1 MGIVNAFI
9 NQIGRELGRDAY
21 RSLASNSRGIQ
32 RKKHNIEEKELIL
45 DQVINF
51 QLSEDDQKTFRN
63 LANLVEKAEH
73 TDYEDFEWNELF
85 YELDNKIDFCKANL
99 SPEYKVQLE
108 KLDEINAKNYKFIK
122 SKHYNYVDS
131 VIKYFE
137 NMVSDLSKK
146 KISLAVVLTLFGLR
160 ASYLGEK
167 IIYTVINILY
177 LFILGF
183 IFHNGWITFNHPKL
197 FNGNLPN
204 ETTADLEVIK
214 SAGTVLMGIAI
225 GCYLLYFALGVYKIS
240 KYKKEI
246 KKNIDSKLKF
256 QTYKAQL
263 LK

>member
-32 RKKHNIEEKELIL
+32 RKKHNIEEEELIL

-73 TDYEDFEWNELF
+73 TNYEDFEWNELF

-137 NMVSDLSKK
+137 NMVSD
-146 KISLAVVLTLFGLR
+146 
-160 ASYLGEK
+160 
-167 IIYTVINILY
+167 
-177 LFILGF
+177 
-183 IFHNGWITFNHPKL
+183 
-197 FNGNLPN
+197 
-204 ETTADLEVIK
+204 
-214 SAGTVLMGIAI
+214 
-225 GCYLLYFALGVYKIS
+225 
-240 KYKKEI
+240 
-246 KKNIDSKLKF
+246 
-256 QTYKAQL
+256 
-263 LK
+263 